1 VPNSLKSFPHKA
13 KEVCLE
19 MPKKYSESLKKFTNR
34 ALSHSKVDLSWD
46 KNIENPIYDKLFS
59 KETN

>member
-1 VPNSLKSFPHKA
+1 
-13 KEVCLE
+13 